1 MLRKNSLKMR
11 QHLEEISE
19 GSWAISYGD
28 MITLLLSFFVLFFSM
43 DFKKDSEKKLDKNVL
58 NTFNSQA
65 IILDNKKEITEKLI
79 DKGIGI
85 VQVNDGTFLLFFK
98 NISFFNSGET
108 SLTKSGEEKLEAF
121 YKKYIPLASKYKIK
135 AFSYTDG
142 KKVRLI
148 KNRQFKDNL
157 ELSVLRSLSAIRYL
171 NKLGVP
177 SRRLEITGSGEMPT
191 RIQDLLEL
199 KNLTKKQQD
208 DFSRTISIVL
218 TRDEDNL

>member
-1 MLRKNSLKMR
+1 MLRKNMHKMR
-11 QHLEEISE
+11 HHSEEISE

-43 DFKKDSEKKLDKNVL
+43 DFKKDSEKKLDSNVL
-58 NTFNSQA
+58 SSFKSQT

-79 DKGIGI
+79 DNGIGI
-85 VQVNDGTFLLFFK
+85 VQVNDGTFLLYFK
-98 NISFFNSGET
+98 NISFFNSGDTE
-108 SLTKSGEEKLEAF
+108 LTKSGKERLEKF
-121 YKKYIPLASKYKIK
+121 YHKYIPIAGKYKIK
-135 AFSYTDG
+135 TFSYTDA

-148 KNRQFKDNL
+148 RNRPFKDNL

-191 RIQDLLEL
+191 RIQGLLEL
-199 KNLTKKQQD
+199 NKLTKNQRD

-218 TRDEDNL
+218 TRDEDTI